1 MRVLF
6 VHQNFP
12 AQFVHVAPALAARG
26 HDVLGMTTDQHKNPS
41 PVPVLRYKWTPRAF
55 ETRTH
60 GLGATYAEM
69 TYRGQVVATAAAE
82 LRSKRGYVPD
92 IVFGS
97 IGWGETLFL
106 REVWP
111 EARHL
116 LYAELFYRPR
126 GLDVGFDPEYSS
138 GSLASRMAVT
148 ARQGHL
154 LLAINGAD
162 KLLSPTRWQ
171 ASSFPADVQSRM
183 TVIHDG
189 IDTDRVRPAEGAAS
203 VQIPSTQLR
212 FRKGDE
218 LLTFINRNLEPH
230 RGCHIFLRALPAVLE
245 ARPHAQVVVVGGNG
259 RSYSPSPG
267 PEKSWK
273 QIFLDEV
280 GPRLDMSRVHFV
292 GQIPYAT
299 FVDLMR
305 VTRVHAYLTYPFVL
319 SWSMLEAMSAG
330 ALVIGSRT
338 PPVEE
343 VIEHGSN
350 GLLVD
355 FFDVE
360 AWSEALI
367 EALAEPARFD
377 HLRREAR
384 RSIVERYDLRTRCLP
399 RLLDF
404 IEQA

>member
-1 MRVLF
+1 MRILF

-12 AQFVHVAPALAARG
+12 AQFVHLAPALAERG
-26 HDVLGMTTDQHKNPS
+26 HEVFGLTADTHKNPS
-41 PVPVLRYKWTPRAF
+41 RVPVARYKWQPRQFDA
-55 ETRTH
+55 RTF
-60 GLGATYAEM
+60 GLAATFAEM
-69 TYRGQVVATAAAE
+69 TYRGQVVAAAAIE
-82 LRSKRGYVPD
+82 LRDKRALQPN

-111 EARHL
+111 DARHL
-116 LYAELFYRPR
+116 LYAELFYRPS
-126 GLDVGFDPEYSS
+126 GLDVGFDKEFSS
-138 GSLASRMAVT
+138 TAIASRIAVT

-154 LLAINGAD
+154 LLAVNGAD
-162 KLLSPTRWQ
+162 RMLAPTRWQ
-171 ASSFPADVQSRM
+171 ASTFPEDVRHRI
-183 TVIHDG
+183 TVVHDG
-189 IDTDRVRPAEGAAS
+189 IDTDRVRPADAAM
-203 VQIPSTQLR
+203 VEIPGTGLR

-245 ARPHAQVVVVGGNG
+245 ARPNAQVVIVGGNG

-267 PEKSWK
+267 PDKSWK

-280 GPRLDMSRVHFV
+280 GNRLDMSRVHFV

-305 VTRVHAYLTYPFVL
+305 ATRVHAYLTYPFVL

-330 ALVIGSRT
+330 ALVIGSAT

-343 VIEHGSN
+343 VIEDGIN
-350 GLLVD
+350 GRLVD
-355 FFDVE
+355 FFDVPG
-360 AWSEALI
+360 WSAALI
-367 EALAEPARFD
+367 EALAEPERFD
-377 HLRREAR
+377 HLRQAAR
-384 RSIVERYDLRTRCLP
+384 RTVVERYDLRSICLP
-399 RLLDF
+399 RL
-404 IEQA
+404 IEFVEQQG